1 MELCDKSYFDG
12 LPLVMSVPELATILH
27 IGKNSAYQLVSSGQI
42 RCIRIGKNIRI
53 PRSALLEYLDHIE
66 TPS

>member
-1 MELCDKSYFDG
+1 MELCDKTYFDG

-42 RCIRIGKNIRI
+42 RCIRIEKNIRPSIRSLGI
-53 PRSALLEYLDHIE
+53 PRPY
-66 TPS
+66 